1 MRAED
6 TVSRRGGDEFLCIM
20 MEARNEID
28 IAKVA
33 GKIIHVI
40 SAETEVGD
48 AKLTVKPSVGI
59 AVYPKDGETANALI
73 ANADTAMYRAKRTRE
88 GYAFFTPPPPPRA
101 EG

>member
-1 MRAED
+1 
-6 TVSRRGGDEFLCIM
+6 M
-20 MEARNEID
+20 MEARNELD

-40 SAETEVGD
+40 SAATEVGD

-59 AVYPKDGETANALI
+59 AVYPKDGETASALI

-88 GYAFFTPPPPPRA
+88 GYVFFSQIAHRDTKPVPPRGA
-101 EG
+101 KARGVSKG